1 MGLEEHIPS
10 KDNGGS
16 KADKECPDCSGT
28 RFVEDDVRAEIIC
41 FKCGLV
47 IEEKLIDDGP
57 SNVFS
62 NEDWDKQTTGPA
74 SNIMIHDKGLSTEIG
89 WKNRD
94 YNNKRLPKKRG
105 AQVYR
110 MRQWQNRIRFSNSTE
125 RNIMVASK
133 EITTIG
139 AKLNLPESIKESAM
153 VIYRLAANK
162 SLVRG
167 RSIEAVVAFSIYA
180 ACRLADNPRSLDEI
194 AEYSDQNRK
203 QIGRTYR
210 FLKRKL
216 KVKLNQTKPQDYVDR
231 LCSEL
236 GLSRETKF
244 YSLDIIAKATEA
256 GLVSGRG
263 PLGIAAS
270 STYLASRIYGEKRTQ
285 KEIAQITGVTEVTI
299 RNRYKEM
306 IKKLNIDLPE

>member
-1 MGLEEHIPS
+1 
-10 KDNGGS
+10 
-16 KADKECPDCSGT
+16 
-28 RFVEDDVRAEIIC
+28 
-41 FKCGLV
+41 
-47 IEEKLIDDGP
+47 
-57 SNVFS
+57 
-62 NEDWDKQTTGPA
+62 
-74 SNIMIHDKGLSTEIG
+74 MIHDKGLSTEIG